1 MEEEIKILDYLQNR
15 LSDTDR
21 EEVEQLLATSA
32 AFAEKFKEVSGAWQ
46 DLGTRELPEMSP
58 ASKNNFQAML
68 KIFELEQEHGKKSG
82 SSVMLQKIRGLF
94 LYRPKYNWAYS
105 VLLVAIG
112 AAGAYLFFKPQYKPE
127 NQVAAIAE
135 DQVQT
140 KMLVMLEDPVAVKR
154 MKAVGFT
161 QEMRS
166 VNDKVI
172 NALLATLNTDG
183 DENVRL
189 VTLAALVKLA
199 DNPKVREGLV
209 NSILLQK
216 SPLMQVAMADAML
229 KLQEKRSVKNIRR
242 LLENQ
247 SDENELIKEKLNQTV
262 KMLETI

>member
-1 MEEEIKILDYLQNR
+1 
-15 LSDTDR
+15 
-21 EEVEQLLATSA
+21 
-32 AFAEKFKEVSGAWQ
+32 
-46 DLGTRELPEMSP
+46 
-58 ASKNNFQAML
+58 
-68 KIFELEQEHGKKSG
+68 
-82 SSVMLQKIRGLF
+82 
-94 LYRPKYNWAYS
+94 
-105 VLLVAIG
+105 
-112 AAGAYLFFKPQYKPE
+112 
-127 NQVAAIAE
+127 
-135 DQVQT
+135 
-140 KMLVMLEDPVAVKR
+140 

-166 VNDKVI
+166 VNGKVI